1 MLDGLRRLG
10 RTLPGKI
17 LGVFLLIG
25 LAGFG
30 ISNVLLNFGSQT
42 VARVGGEDI
51 TVQDFSRAYNDDLNR
66 WAQQLGQVP
75 TPEMATALGIPSQT
89 LFRLAADKAMGQLT
103 DQMGLGVSDEQLRKM
118 IQSDPQFA
126 DILGRYDPEV
136 LAEVLRQIGM
146 TEAEYIELARR
157 QARRQ
162 QLETGLFGDPLA
174 SDAAKELAGRYMG
187 DKRTLDYF
195 VLSSTNI
202 PPIAEPT
209 DRPQV
214 QSLLP

>member
-75 TPEMATALGIPSQT
+75 PPETALLMGIPDQT
-89 LFRLAADKAMGQLT
+89 LRRLAADMAMGQLT
-103 DQMGLGVSDEQLRKM
+103 DRMGLGVSDEQLRKM

-126 DILGRYDPEV
+126 D
-136 LAEVLRQIGM
+136 
-146 TEAEYIELARR
+146 
-157 QARRQ
+157 
-162 QLETGLFGDPLA
+162 
-174 SDAAKELAGRYMG
+174 
-187 DKRTLDYF
+187 
-195 VLSSTNI
+195 
-202 PPIAEPT
+202 
-209 DRPQV
+209 
-214 QSLLP
+214 

>member
-17 LGVFLLIG
+17 LGIFLLIG

-51 TVQDFSRAYNDDLNR
+51 SVQEFSRAYDDDLNR

-89 LFRLAADKAMGQLT
+89 LFRLAADTAM
-103 DQMGLGVSDEQLRKM
+103 
-118 IQSDPQFA
+118 
-126 DILGRYDPEV
+126 
-136 LAEVLRQIGM
+136 
-146 TEAEYIELARR
+146 
-157 QARRQ
+157 
-162 QLETGLFGDPLA
+162 
-174 SDAAKELAGRYMG
+174 
-187 DKRTLDYF
+187 
-195 VLSSTNI
+195 
-202 PPIAEPT
+202 
-209 DRPQV
+209 
-214 QSLLP
+214 